1 MIGWSSSYSD
11 CTVYLQVDIGIAFLL
26 IGTRNRITVVAILT
40 YLFFYTLL
48 DNAILIFSLPFY
60 ITDST
65 YIKSYLFFSL
75 ALFRTSKASGKE
87 KKYENDFLMF
97 GYTMENIKENQI

>member
-26 IGTRNRITVVAILT
+26 IGTRNRITVVEILT
-40 YLFFYTLL
+40 YLFFYI

-65 YIKSYLFFSL
+65 YIKSYIFLLFGSV
-75 ALFRTSKASGKE
+75 
-87 KKYENDFLMF
+87 
-97 GYTMENIKENQI
+97 